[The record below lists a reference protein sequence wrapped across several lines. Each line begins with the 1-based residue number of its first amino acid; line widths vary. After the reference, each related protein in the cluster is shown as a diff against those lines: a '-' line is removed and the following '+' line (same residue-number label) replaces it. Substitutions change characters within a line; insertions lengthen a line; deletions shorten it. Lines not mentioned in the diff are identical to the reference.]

1 MPTFFADADIAAM
14 LADIG
19 RPIVIGSTTLPGLID
34 IVGRDVLLSMGIAGI
49 SGNATTVSVQ
59 TSALPSGARNT
70 SAITVDGVAMHI
82 RDMQPSGDGALTHLL
97 CEA

>member
-34 IVGRDVLLSMGIAGI
+34 IVGRDVLLSMGIAGV
-49 SGNATTVSVQ
+49 SANATTVSVQ
-59 TSALPSGARNT
+59 TSALPSGARNKDP
-70 SAITVDGVAMHI
+70 ITVDGAAMHI
-82 RDMQPSGDGALTHLL
+82 RDMQASGDGALTHLL
-97 CEA
+97 CEK